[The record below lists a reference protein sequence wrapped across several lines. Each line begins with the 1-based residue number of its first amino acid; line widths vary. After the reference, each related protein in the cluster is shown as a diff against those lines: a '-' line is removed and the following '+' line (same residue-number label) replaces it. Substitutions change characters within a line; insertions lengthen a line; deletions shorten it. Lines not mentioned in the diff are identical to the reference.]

1 MAVNVALPGSS
12 SNPLCGAVL
21 IIARSGQDENLGNRT
36 AADLER
42 ELAML
47 AYVRDR
53 LRASRGQDFRIPA
66 TAVVQVL
73 DELRRHDSAQSGRRF
88 GRDGVGC
95 EPGSSARVVRVR
107 PDVDRK
113 CRAHVRGS
121 QLRRHGEQ
129 GDRGDG
135 DPRDASKDAQ

>member
-1 MAVNVALPGSS
+1 MNIALPGSS

-21 IIARSGQDENLGNRT
+21 IVARSGQDENLGNRT

-47 AYVRDR
+47 AHVRDR
-53 LRASRGQDFRIPA
+53 LPASKGQDFRIPA

-73 DELRRHDSAQSGRRF
+73 DELKDMIPPRAADVLVAMESAVSRAAVPGWCGSDRMSTGR
-88 GRDGVGC
+88 
-95 EPGSSARVVRVR
+95 
-107 PDVDRK
+107 